1 MLDFITSE
9 KKLSWSGSGQVSQ
22 ILQQR
27 MPNRVH
33 IQMKDNPK
41 KAPDTKEYSA
51 EKETLPWGLPFF
63 EKPEER
69 ILHKKGYT
77 FSQTEPRGDCVTL
90 SATLERTCSVSAV
103 HGPLD
108 HVLQSNIPAI
118 RT

>member
-1 MLDFITSE
+1 
-9 KKLSWSGSGQVSQ
+9 
-22 ILQQR
+22 
-27 MPNRVH
+27 
-33 IQMKDNPK
+33 MKDNPK
-41 KAPDTKEYSA
+41 KAPDTKGYSA
-51 EKETLPWGLPFF
+51 EKETLPWGLLFF

-118 RT
+118 RTLIPQRIPLC